1 MVVACRGDGVEAG
14 RVAEVDL
21 SPEAAG
27 PPEGGKVLGR
37 GSAPMGAVLA
47 TGPDDAEQAAGVE
60 LAQVYRCFVP
70 VQETQY
76 EQKLLN
82 ILKDQG
88 TSYIVWQELFD
99 NGAVRAAVARVRATG
114 AHDLSC
120 DGRLG
125 LAVRQANLH
134 GGHSHAARGRRR
146 ERAAPARVDAARRV
160 AAHAAAVPDAEKCG
174 AGRELARRG
183 SCRRRRAVCSIT
195 FRQTCRRHCRRRA
208 ARPSEKR

>member
-70 VQETQY
+70 VQETHNTSGR
-76 EQKLLN
+76 ESLL
-82 ILKDQG
+82 Q
-88 TSYIVWQELFD
+88 F
-99 NGAVRAAVARVRATG
+99 R
-114 AHDLSC
+114 
-120 DGRLG
+120 
-125 LAVRQANLH
+125 
-134 GGHSHAARGRRR
+134 
-146 ERAAPARVDAARRV
+146 AARRE
-160 AAHAAAVPDAEKCG
+160 PSRGRKRPPG
-174 AGRELARRG
+174 A
-183 SCRRRRAVCSIT
+183 
-195 FRQTCRRHCRRRA
+195 Q
-208 ARPSEKR
+208 